1 MLEINERYYL
11 ICSWKLHNMSLPKEV
26 AKVRRGPSHYLETNC
41 VVYSISD
48 VIRKNIFACYP

>member
-1 MLEINERYYL
+1 
-11 ICSWKLHNMSLPKEV
+11 MSLPKEV